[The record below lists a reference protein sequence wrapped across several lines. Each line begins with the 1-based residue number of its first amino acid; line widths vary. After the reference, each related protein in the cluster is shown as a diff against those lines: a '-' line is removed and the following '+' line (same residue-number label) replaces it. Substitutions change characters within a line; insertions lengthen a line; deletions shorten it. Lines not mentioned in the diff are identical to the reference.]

1 MRLLRWVFGKERRS
15 ERVDIAVDVLVEVKD
30 GEPKQYRTED
40 VSDTGLRMDISGV
53 VSLAELTGGYRD
65 VGLAILIGGTENP
78 VRVVAEPIWTRR
90 REDGGQSSGWMFSQ
104 YIGDAKDRLASFVG
118 SQPESGDGA

>member
-1 MRLLRWVFGKERRS
+1 MFGKERRN

-65 VGLAILIGGTENP
+65 VGLAILIG
-78 VRVVAEPIWTRR
+78 VFRTRETIEVDELDVLR
-90 REDGGQSSGWMFSQ
+90 DET
-104 YIGDAKDRLASFVG
+104 
-118 SQPESGDGA
+118 